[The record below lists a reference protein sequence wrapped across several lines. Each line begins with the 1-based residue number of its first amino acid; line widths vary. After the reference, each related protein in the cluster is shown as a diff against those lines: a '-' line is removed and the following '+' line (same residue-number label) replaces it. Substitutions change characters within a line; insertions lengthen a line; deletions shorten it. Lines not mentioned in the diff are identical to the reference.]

1 MQSQLTKR
9 LILKQHY
16 IFYYDFLLFER
27 IVRLPRVQATRR
39 EETGHKMRKH
49 GRKAHD
55 IDQLHRRLRRGRHE
69 EVINKFGNCGVVSHF
84 DQLRNSE
91 DLEDLED
98 AADFQETGHR
108 EAVRPTITGRW
119 GAA

>member
-1 MQSQLTKR
+1 MA
-9 LILKQHY
+9 ILLAGLVQFQ
-16 IFYYDFLLFER
+16 IIITLGQGSTLER

-55 IDQLHRRLRRGRHE
+55 IDQLHGRLRRGGHQK
-69 EVINKFGNCGVVSHF
+69 VINKFGNRGVVSHF

-98 AADFQETGHR
+98 AADF
-108 EAVRPTITGRW
+108 
-119 GAA
+119 